1 MGEVY
6 RATDTK
12 LGRDVALKVLPTEM
26 ATRPERLGRFRREA
40 KALAALDLARRCLG
54 RMAPD
59 VDRRFT
65 EALQQQSGLEY
76 SAGGPDAGR
85 SGQCAPL
92 AQGSVELAKA
102 NSPRSRWKT

>member
-1 MGEVY
+1 MVSVYSVGEARQLV
-6 RATDTK
+6 RE
-12 LGRDVALKVLPTEM
+12 GRVVKPT
-26 ATRPERLGRFRREA
+26 LS
-40 KALAALDLARRCLG
+40 LDLGRRCLG

-85 SGQCAPL
+85 SSQCAPL